1 MSTRVPEELRRAV
14 IEETRRAFDLYSSP
28 GAASTSGDPTERC
41 VTREQLGALFRA
53 LGQTPTD
60 AEVADLLS
68 VCDLDRNGVLSLD
81 EVLALVR
88 KQLDVTYTEDAAL
101 KMAFD
106 AIDSDGDGYITHADL
121 KSVLYS
127 LLPPSSGGEVAAAA
141 AGARQSFPLSDD
153 QIAAMFR
160 LGDPA
165 GSGRM
170 DFEGFR
176 ACQRSIRL

>member
-1 MSTRVPEELRRAV
+1 MTSRAPEDLRRIV
-14 IEETRRAFDLYSSP
+14 LEETRKAFELYSSTAP
-28 GAASTSGDPTERC
+28 GVAGSERC

-68 VCDLDRNGVLSLD
+68 ICDLDRNGVLSLD

-88 KQLDVTYTEDAAL
+88 KQLDVTYTADAAL

-106 AIDSDGDGYITHADL
+106 AIDSDGDGFITHADL
-121 KSVLYS
+121 KSVLLS
-127 LLPPSSGGEVAAAA
+127 LLPPSSGVMGELISTA
-141 AGARQSFPLSDD
+141 AGARQAFPLSED

-160 LGDPA
+160 LGDPT
-165 GSGRM
+165 GSGKM
-170 DFEGFR
+170 DFDGFR
-176 ACQRSIRL
+176 ACQPGIR

>member
-1 MSTRVPEELRRAV
+1 MSTRVPEELRRTV
-14 IEETRRAFDLYSSP
+14 LEETRRAFDLYSSP
-28 GAASTSGDPTERC
+28 AAVGSAGPAERC

-60 AEVADLLS
+60 TEVADLLS
-68 VCDLDRNGVLSLD
+68 ICDLDKNGVLSLD
-81 EVLALVR
+81 EVMALVR

-106 AIDSDGDGYITHADL
+106 AIDSDGDGFITHVDL
-121 KSVLYS
+121 KSVLFS

-141 AGARQSFPLSDD
+141 VGARQSLPLSDD

-176 ACQRSIRL
+176 ACQPSMRL